1 MLEQQDMTNLESMMK
16 RIVNASEKRM
26 KAHVADSIRS
36 SEERMKTHVASSIRG
51 SEERM
56 KTHVADSIRGSE
68 ERMKTHVADSIRD
81 SERRMKAHVAK
92 TVHDS
97 ETLMLDEMERYSN
110 ANLKKIEKLER
121 KMDLIYPFYQVTRMD
136 SDHMNSL
143 FNLYYKLQEKLE
155 SHDKILCDHRDKL
168 DAHTEQLGQLTACY
182 A

>member
-16 RIVNASEKRM
+16 RIVNASEERM
-26 KAHVADSIRS
+26 KAHVAD
-36 SEERMKTHVASSIRG
+36 SIRG

-97 ETLMLDEMERYSN
+97 ETLMKAHVAKTVHDSETLMLDEMERYSN

-121 KMDLIYPFYQVTRMD
+121 KMDLVYPFYQVTRMD
-136 SDHMNSL
+136 SDHMNNL
-143 FNLYYKLQEKLE
+143 FSLYYKLQEKLE

-168 DAHTEQLGQLTACY
+168 DAHTEQLGQLAACY